1 MDASLFAGDLVQS
14 SRLLYTPSAF
24 ARASLVH
31 LQEIGEL
38 QARRPHTSQREDLES
53 YLFFI
58 VCAGAGE
65 LEYGGQTWALKAGD
79 CVFLDCRRPYA
90 HRTGP
95 QLWQLRWV
103 HFTGPNLHAVYQK
116 YAERGGRPVL
126 HPADPEPWQA
136 VWQRLYELAGSE
148 DHIRDMR
155 LCESLTALL
164 TLLMAESWNPGAGRA
179 TPGKQSVQ
187 HIKDYLDRNFT
198 AGIRL
203 DDLAAKFYINKFYL
217 TRVFKEQFGLS
228 VQQYLQQVR
237 VTHAKELLR
246 FSDQTVEQIAAA
258 CGMPDPNYFARVF
271 RRVEGVSPSVYRK
284 SW

>member
-1 MDASLFAGDLVQS
+1 
-14 SRLLYTPSAF
+14 
-24 ARASLVH
+24 
-31 LQEIGEL
+31 
-38 QARRPHTSQREDLES
+38 
-53 YLFFI
+53 
-58 VCAGAGE
+58 
-65 LEYGGQTWALKAGD
+65 
-79 CVFLDCRRPYA
+79 
-90 HRTGP
+90 
-95 QLWQLRWV
+95 
-103 HFTGPNLHAVYQK
+103 
-116 YAERGGRPVL
+116 
-126 HPADPEPWQA
+126 
-136 VWQRLYELAGSE
+136 
-148 DHIRDMR
+148 MR
-155 LCESLTALL
+155 ICESLTALL
-164 TLLMAESWNPGAGRA
+164 TLLMAESWNPGAGRT

-198 AGIRL
+198 AEIRL

-271 RRVEGVSPSVYRK
+271 RRVEGVAPSVYRK

>member
-1 MDASLFAGDLVQS
+1 MDASLFTGDLVRS
-14 SRLLYTPSAF
+14 NRLLYTPSAF

-38 QARRPHTSQREDLES
+38 QARRPHTSQRENLAS

-65 LEYGGQTWALKAGD
+65 LEYGGQTWPLKAGD

-90 HRTGP
+90 HRTG
-95 QLWQLRWV
+95 QDLWSLRWV
-103 HFTGPNLHAVYQK
+103 HFFGPNLRPVYEK
-116 YAERGGRPVL
+116 YVERGGRPVL
-126 HPADPEPWQA
+126 RPADLGPWQQL
-136 VWQRLYELAGSE
+136 WQRLYDLAAGE

-155 LCESLTALL
+155 ICEVLTALL
-164 TLLMAESWNPGAGRA
+164 TLLMAESWHPDARPLA
-179 TPGKQSVQ
+179 PGKQSVQ
-187 HIKDYLDRNFT
+187 HIKDYLDQNF
-198 AGIRL
+198 AAAIRL
-203 DDLAAKFYINKFYL
+203 DDLAARFYINKFYL
-217 TRVFKEQFGLS
+217 TRVFREQFGLS

-237 VTHAKELLR
+237 VTHAKQLLR

-271 RRVEGVSPSVYRK
+271 RKIEGVAPSEYRK